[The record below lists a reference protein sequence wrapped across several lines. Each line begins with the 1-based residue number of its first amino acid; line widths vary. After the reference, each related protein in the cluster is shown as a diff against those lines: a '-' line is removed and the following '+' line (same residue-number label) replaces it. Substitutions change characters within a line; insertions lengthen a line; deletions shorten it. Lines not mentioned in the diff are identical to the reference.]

1 MPWPVLSPF
10 RMRPGLQRLANDLPS
25 PEGGPPLPDALA
37 PAYATARR
45 ARLPQAWVGE
55 PDPRVLQRLAQAL
68 QAQGVEVAPAGG
80 QVDALAVSAAL
91 QDDYVILHDEPEPE
105 RGGSSRFRLR
115 FLSVAFPSNW
125 DPAEKLGLD
134 FAAIHAP
141 VADNALIQQGAEGIM
156 DLAFR
161 RQPMQRHVWLLSPD
175 GALPQHPRERQR
187 RWEDALARADNGLLL
202 DEAFFRVERQTTWPL
217 PDVKRA
223 VFFIRVMMCPL
234 KAVLSVAPER
244 SAALSDALQSMSQAV
259 VAYRGMGLVRDRLVD
274 ELQALAAHNGAS
286 DTAP

>member
-1 MPWPVLSPF
+1 MPWPVQAPF
-10 RMRPGLQRLANDLPS
+10 RMRPGLQRLADGAAS
-25 PEGGPPLPDALA
+25 FSGAPPPPDALA
-37 PAYATARR
+37 QAYARARQ
-45 ARLPQAWVGE
+45 ARLPQAMVGE
-55 PDPRVLQRLAQAL
+55 PDPQVLQRLQQL
-68 QAQGVEVAPAGG
+68 LLAQGATLAQGEGEA
-80 QVDALAVSAAL
+80 DALALSMAL
-91 QDDYVILHDEPEPE
+91 QDDFVILHDEPDPS
-105 RGGSSRFRLR
+105 GGSCFRVR
-115 FLSVAFPSNW
+115 YLSVAFPSNW

-217 PDVKRA
+217 PDVKRG

-244 SAALSDALQSMSQAV
+244 AAALSEALQSMSQAV
-259 VAYRGMGLVRDRLVD
+259 VAYRGMGLVRDRLVA
-274 ELQALAAHNGAS
+274 ELDTLAAHNGAT
-286 DTAP
+286 DTRP

>member
-91 QDDYVILHDEPEPE
+91 QDDYVILHDEPE

-175 GALPQHPRERQR
+175 GELPQHPRERQR
-187 RWEDALARADNGLLL
+187 RWEDALARAGDGRLL
-202 DEAFFRVERQTTWPL
+202 DAAFFRVERQTTWPM
-217 PDVKRA
+217 PDLGRG
-223 VFFIRVMMCPL
+223 VFFIRVMVCPL
-234 KAVLSVAPER
+234 VAVLSVAPGR
-244 SAALSDALQSMSQAV
+244 AAALRDALVSMSAAV
-259 VAYRGMGLVRDRLVD
+259 VAYRGMGLVRDRLVA
-274 ELQALAAHNGAS
+274 ELDTLAAHNGAS

>member
-91 QDDYVILHDEPEPE
+91 QDDYVILHDEPE

-175 GALPQHPRERQR
+175 GELPQHPRERQR
-187 RWEDALARADNGLLL
+187 RWEDALARAGDGRLL
-202 DEAFFRVERQTTWPL
+202 DAAFFRVERQTTWPM
-217 PDVKRA
+217 PDLGRG
-223 VFFIRVMMCPL
+223 VFFIRVMVCPL
-234 KAVLSVAPER
+234 VAVLSVAPGR
-244 SAALSDALQSMSQAV
+244 AAALRDALVSMSAAV

-274 ELQALAAHNGAS
+274 ELQALAAHNGAT
-286 DTAP
+286 DTRP